1 MRAPGLTPNDRA
13 FADFARRA
21 NKPVVLVANK
31 SEGKHG
37 EVGAMESYALGL
49 GDPIQISAEHGEGLS
64 DLYDALRVL
73 MPEPVEEAEEFDDDD
88 IIVSDEELAQ
98 RPIRVAIVGRPNAGK
113 STLINHLLGE
123 ERLLTSAEAGTTR
136 DSISVEITWQGR
148 EFRVFDTAGLR
159 RRSRIEEKLE
169 KLSVADALR
178 AVRFAEVVVMMM
190 DAQNRFEEQDLRIA
204 DLIER
209 EGRAIVLAVNKWDLM
224 ERKAKSDF
232 RAAHRCRSLA
242 AAGQG
247 RAGRRGVRADGRG
260 HRPADDG
267 DRGSLRGVEQARAD
281 GHAQSLVRAGG
292 RCQPAARGLRP
303 PAEAELHH
311 PGQGAAAELC
321 PVLLARRRRAAILS
335 ALSHQ
340 QHARGLRSAGHADPD
355 HAARKGQSVRPQA
368 QAAVVSEQASA
379 QAADTPPVRS
389 GAAAFIF
396 VTILLDM
403 LALGLILP
411 ILPKLVESFVDNDTA
426 TAARIFGL
434 FGTAWALMQFL
445 FSPILGALSDRFGRR
460 PVVLLSNFGLALDYV
475 LMALAPSLAWLFIG
489 RVISGITSASISTA
503 FAYIAD
509 VTPPERR
516 AAVFGKI
523 GAAFGAGFI
532 LGPALG
538 GLLGGMDPRL
548 PFWIAAGLSFANTLY
563 GWLILPESLPPE
575 RRAPFR
581 WKSASPLG
589 ALHLLRSNRILAGLS
604 LANFFGQVAH
614 VVLPSTF
621 VLYATYR
628 YGWDTT
634 TVGLTLALVGVCAM
648 VVQGAG
654 VGPIVKRLGE
664 RRALLLGLACGA
676 LGFFIYGAAPTGPL
690 FWIGIPVMSLW
701 GVAGA
706 AIQALTTQLVAPD
719 QQGQLQGAT
728 NSVNSIAQMVG
739 PFLFT
744 LTFAYFIS
752 DQAPLKMPGAPFLL
766 AAALLGLGLVIA
778 WRTLSTALVRK
789 GAGS

>member
-1 MRAPGLTPNDRA
+1 M
-13 FADFARRA
+13 
-21 NKPVVLVANK
+21 
-31 SEGKHG
+31 
-37 EVGAMESYALGL
+37 
-49 GDPIQISAEHGEGLS
+49 
-64 DLYDALRVL
+64 
-73 MPEPVEEAEEFDDDD
+73 
-88 IIVSDEELAQ
+88 
-98 RPIRVAIVGRPNAGK
+98 
-113 STLINHLLGE
+113 
-123 ERLLTSAEAGTTR
+123 
-136 DSISVEITWQGR
+136 
-148 EFRVFDTAGLR
+148 
-159 RRSRIEEKLE
+159 
-169 KLSVADALR
+169 
-178 AVRFAEVVVMMM
+178 
-190 DAQNRFEEQDLRIA
+190 
-204 DLIER
+204 
-209 EGRAIVLAVNKWDLM
+209 
-224 ERKAKSDF
+224 
-232 RAAHRCRSLA
+232 
-242 AAGQG
+242 
-247 RAGRRGVRADGRG
+247 
-260 HRPADDG
+260 
-267 DRGSLRGVEQARAD
+267 
-281 GHAQSLVRAGG
+281 
-292 RCQPAARGLRP
+292 
-303 PAEAELHH
+303 
-311 PGQGAAAELC
+311 
-321 PVLLARRRRAAILS
+321 
-335 ALSHQ
+335 
-340 QHARGLRSAGHADPD
+340 
-355 HAARKGQSVRPQA
+355 
-368 QAAVVSEQASA
+368 SEQASTA
-379 QAADTPPVRS
+379 VADDKPAVRS

-475 LMALAPSLAWLFIG
+475 LMALAPSLTWLFIG

-516 AAVFGKI
+516 AAVFGKV

-532 LGPALG
+532 LGPAIG

-563 GWLILPESLPPE
+563 GWLILPESLPPD

-664 RRALLLGLACGA
+664 RRALLLGLASGA

-690 FWIGIPVMSLW
+690 FWLGIPVMALW

-744 LTFAYFIS
+744 LTFAYFIG
-752 DQAPLKMPGAPFLL
+752 DQAPFKMPGAPFLL

-778 WRTLSTALVRK
+778 WRTLAPKR
-789 GAGS
+789 